1 MSRSLARGLL
11 FHVVFFDFFTV
22 VLFDIY
28 TVVFFDTYTV
38 VFFDFY
44 TVVSVIFA
52 AIDLFAV
59 FRTGGL
65 RAELHRGLPCCS
77 YASVPE

>member
-1 MSRSLARGLL
+1 MSRSLARALL

-28 TVVFFDTYTV
+28 AVVFFDTYTV
-38 VFFDFY
+38 VFDFY

>member
-1 MSRSLARGLL
+1 MSRSLARALL

-22 VLFDIY
+22 VFFDI
-28 TVVFFDTYTV
+28 
-38 VFFDFY
+38 Y
-44 TVVSVIFA
+44 TVVSVIFT

>member
-1 MSRSLARGLL
+1 MSRSLARALL

-22 VLFDIY
+22 VFFDI
-28 TVVFFDTYTV
+28 
-38 VFFDFY
+38 Y

>member
-1 MSRSLARGLL
+1 MSRSLARALL
-11 FHVVFFDFFTV
+11 FHVVFFNFF
-22 VLFDIY
+22 
-28 TVVFFDTYTV
+28 TVVFFDI
-38 VFFDFY
+38 Y

-65 RAELHRGLPCCS
+65 RAELHRGLPGCS